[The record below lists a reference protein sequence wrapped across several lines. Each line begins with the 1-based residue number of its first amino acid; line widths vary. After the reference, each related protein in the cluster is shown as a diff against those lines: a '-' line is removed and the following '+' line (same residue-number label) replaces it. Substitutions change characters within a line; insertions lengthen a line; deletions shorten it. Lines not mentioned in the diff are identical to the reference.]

1 MKLTLKKASI
11 AGMLSLAALG
21 ATSTFAMGMGG
32 MNTVTPDEMANRK
45 TSMFTEHASML
56 GVSVD
61 DVKNA
66 WAEGKS
72 FENFAT
78 EKGITKEQLQA
89 KMKAKRD
96 EMVKIQLATL
106 VSKGVI
112 TQAQADKRLA
122 TMASQKA
129 NGKLSK
135 HGGRGGMMGGLG
147 F

>member
-21 ATSTFAMGMGG
+21 ATSAFAMGG
-32 MNTVTPDEMANRK
+32 MNNATPDEIANRQ
-45 TSMFTEHASML
+45 TSMFTEQASML

-66 WAEGKS
+66 WAEGKN
-72 FENFAT
+72 FETLAT
-78 EKGITKEQLQA
+78 EKGVTKAQLEA

-96 EMVKIQLATL
+96 EMMKTQLATL

-122 TMASQKA
+122 TMSAQTAS
-129 NGKLSK
+129 GKSSK
-135 HGGRGGMMGGLG
+135 HGRHGGMMGGFG